1 MQVPTT
7 ASHLRPAAFG
17 GAIAAWM
24 LLAGLLGSTLF
35 RSATWVDA
43 AMVPEPP
50 NEPPPA
56 YTLEI
61 PLPLA
66 AGDDDRLR
74 TALDALSQQ
83 QLPGPRPVVILQ
95 FVPQADRDR
104 RVEGPLGRGTPFE
117 RALGLAR
124 WLSGPQANRIKTVA
138 YLSQALEGHA
148 VLVAL
153 ACEEIAMASDAQLG
167 RAGIDEPQIDN
178 TLLQAYQ
185 DIATRRRTLPPTVIA
200 AMLAASSGIW
210 QVNLSD
216 GQRRFVDREQL
227 DAVRETGEVLREEQ
241 VVVAGRLATFSGQQL
256 RSWQWIEYLVR
267 DADAL
272 SAALQVQSD
281 WQDLRRPI
289 GEPDPVLIEL
299 FGRLAPRN
307 IAATLRALEEA
318 VGRDRKNTVI
328 VSIDSP
334 GGNLA
339 AAFQLAQALAEL
351 PDRGVQT
358 VALIT
363 GQALGDAAL
372 IPLSCQRIYMLADSR
387 IGGPGAASI
396 QPRDVVRVRDSFSYL
411 ADRTRQPVGLM
422 QVLVCPPLEVYQ
434 YRRADGRIDYSTIED
449 WSEQEDATQ
458 WTRGERVVVGEEGVA
473 AEEAAAR
480 GWSSGTLLAPPEL
493 ANILELQSLPRPKL
507 GSRVEEWVARLA
519 ALQWLAPLLIFFGF
533 LALLNELSA
542 PGIGVAGF
550 VSVCCFMMFFWLRL
564 LDGTVEGLELLLFI
578 GGLASLAVE
587 IFVLPGF
594 GIFGFG
600 GLLMVAAAIV
610 LASQTFVLPTNPY
623 QMNQLA
629 WNTAQV
635 AGIGLS
641 LVIGVILLR
650 KRLAKMPFYRH
661 LALEQADPRQ
671 LQEHEYREQLVHWE
685 HLVGQV
691 GITTTPLIPSGKVR
705 FGDELLQVVSDG
717 TAVAV
722 GQAVRVLEVI
732 GNRIVVEPI
741 EEATA

>member
-1 MQVPTT
+1 
-7 ASHLRPAAFG
+7 
-17 GAIAAWM
+17 M
-24 LLAGLLGSTLF
+24 LLAGLLTTTFLN
-35 RSATWVDA
+35 SASLA
-43 AMVPEPP
+43 AGPMLQEPA
-50 NEPPPA
+50 NQPPPA
-56 YTLEI
+56 YTVEI

-74 TALDALSQQ
+74 NALEALSQQ
-83 QLPGPRPVVILQ
+83 QLPGPRPVVVLQ

-138 YLSQALEGHA
+138 YLPQSLEGHA

-153 ACEEIAMASDAQLG
+153 ACEEIAMASEAQLG
-167 RAGIDEPQIDN
+167 RTGIDEPQIDN
-178 TLLQAYQ
+178 TVLQAYQ
-185 DIATRRRTLPPTVIA
+185 DIATRRRTIPPAVIA
-200 AMLAASSGIW
+200 AMLSAGSGIW
-210 QVNLSD
+210 QVNLND

-227 DAVRETGEVLREEQ
+227 DAVRGTGEVLREEQ

-256 RSWQWIEYLVR
+256 RSWQWIEYLAR

-272 SAALQVQSD
+272 SATLQVQSD
-281 WQDLRRPI
+281 WRDLRRPI

-299 FGRLAPRN
+299 YGRFSPRT
-307 IAATLRALEEA
+307 ISATLRALEEA

-328 VSIDSP
+328 VTIDSP

-339 AAFQLAQALAEL
+339 SAFQLAQTLAEL

-358 VALIT
+358 IALVT

-372 IPLSCQRIYMLADSR
+372 IPLSCQRVYMLADSR
-387 IGGPGAASI
+387 LGGPGAASI

-449 WSEQEDATQ
+449 WSEREDATQ
-458 WTRGERVVVGEEGVA
+458 WTRGERVVVGEGGVA

-480 GWSSGTLLAPPEL
+480 GWSSGTLLASQEL
-493 ANILELQSLPRPKL
+493 ASILELDALPRPKL

-519 ALQWLAPLLIFFGF
+519 ALQWLAPLLVFFGF

-564 LDGTVEGLELLLFI
+564 LDGTVEGLELLLFV
-578 GGLASLAVE
+578 GGLASLAIE

-594 GIFGFG
+594 GIFGVG

-635 AGIGLS
+635 AGIGLG

-650 KRLAKMPFYRH
+650 KRLAKMPLYRH
-661 LALEQADPRQ
+661 LALDQADPRQ
-671 LQEHEYREQLVHWE
+671 LQENEYREQLVHWD

-691 GITTTPLIPSGKVR
+691 GVTTTPLVPSGKVR
-705 FGDELLQVVSDG
+705 FGDQLLQVVSDG
-717 TAVAV
+717 SAVAA